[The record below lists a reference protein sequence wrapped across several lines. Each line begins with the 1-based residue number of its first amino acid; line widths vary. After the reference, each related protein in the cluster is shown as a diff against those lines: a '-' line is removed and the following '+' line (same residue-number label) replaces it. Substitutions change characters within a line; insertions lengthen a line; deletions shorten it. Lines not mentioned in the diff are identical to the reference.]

1 MADEA
6 PQSTDTEQPDIN
18 PAVASQPPATVVTV
32 YDAEGREHFA
42 ASTSKFV
49 VDGLADGTLTADRPA
64 DDDESGGEQST
75 EEVTGGAETGSAGD
89 DPKPGTADGTDG
101 PGDGAPEATG
111 TSRRRRTGTA

>member
-1 MADEA
+1 MADE
-6 PQSTDTEQPDIN
+6 PQSTETEQPDIN
-18 PAVASQPPATVVTV
+18 SAVASQPPATVVTV
-32 YDAEGREHFA
+32 YDSEGREHFA

-64 DDDESGGEQST
+64 DDDESGDSGQST
-75 EEVTGGAETGSAGD
+75 EEVPSGAETGSAGH